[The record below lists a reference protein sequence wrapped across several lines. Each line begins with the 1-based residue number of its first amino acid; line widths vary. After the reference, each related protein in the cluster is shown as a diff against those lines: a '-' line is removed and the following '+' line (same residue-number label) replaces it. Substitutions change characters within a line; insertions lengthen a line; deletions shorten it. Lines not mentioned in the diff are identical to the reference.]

1 MVKRYK
7 FKKKDI
13 VILIITAIY
22 LAFNLVVSYIRLS
35 SYLIIAL
42 IVIGAI
48 SSSLYSGEKLGFR
61 KSLITFLIVLLL
73 EIGIIFI
80 SALLFESNLIFIVRK
95 NFFETGSRL
104 VKFYC
109 IMGVIVIQNTLNYIV
124 CLKKDID

>member
-61 KSLITFLIVLLL
+61 KSLITFLIALLL

-95 NFFETGSRL
+95 KL
-104 VKFYC
+104 
-109 IMGVIVIQNTLNYIV
+109 I
-124 CLKKDID
+124 